1 MIKTAGITAASLLLL
16 AASPALADHCP
27 KDRLAVLPG
36 QIADGGTAV
45 AYRTNPEKIAVGK
58 PFSIEVV
65 ACTHGEKRMAPSRI
79 RVDAGMPMHGHG
91 MNYKPSEKRHG
102 PGHSTFDG
110 MVFHMPGKWQLTFD
124 VFDGD
129 KRQRLTENVTIR
141 R

>member
-1 MIKTAGITAASLLLL
+1 MHRILPVSAAAL
-16 AASPALADHCP
+16 ALFCAAPALADHCP
-27 KDRLAVLPG
+27 KDRLAALPG
-36 QIADGGTAV
+36 KVSDGGTAV

-65 ACTHGEKRMAPSRI
+65 ACLDGKKHMAPSRI

-91 MNYKPSEKRHG
+91 MNYKPSEKKLG

-110 MVFHMPGKWQLTFD
+110 MLFHMPGKWQITFD

-129 KRQRLTENVTIR
+129 KRQRLTEKVTLGR
-141 R
+141 